1 MRRLLYLAA
10 LAAVASLILAPAA
23 LAQVQNPEDCPAGT
37 KPKID
42 ANGAMGSGEFLGCVP
57 VEELCDVNA
66 LTPSQYSEC
75 IATPEQITGVPAGVP
90 IDTTAGGDQYE
101 PGTGPM
107 IVPSQAAP
115 ATTVLPSTGG
125 PALLL
130 PAGGLLLATGLIG
143 IKLARRR
150 S

>member
-1 MRRLLYLAA
+1 MRILLYLAA
-10 LAAVASLILAPAA
+10 LATVASLILAPTAV
-23 LAQVQNPEDCPAGT
+23 AQVQNPVDCPAGT
-37 KPKID
+37 KAMGD
-42 ANGAMGSGEFLGCVP
+42 GNGAMGSGEFIGCVP

-75 IATPEQITGVPAGVP
+75 IATPEEITGVPAGE
-90 IDTTAGGDQYE
+90 IIGTIAGEDQYE
-101 PGTGPM
+101 PGTGPL
-107 IVPSQAAP
+107 IGGPAP
-115 ATTVLPSTGG
+115 ALPDTGG